1 MVKQMKRIDLN
12 VYNKDMGTLIDV
24 SDEISYKQNPYPGSV
39 NIPYEKLL
47 LHYKEILNK
56 EKKYYIMCLKGIHS
70 RKVVSILEFYGYD
83 VTQVMKNSETLPN

>member
-1 MVKQMKRIDLN
+1 MKRIDLN